1 MDFIPYTQEHRIFRE
16 SFRKFLDK
24 EIVPHVE
31 QWEEDGIVPRWAWKK
46 MGDNGF
52 LSTSVPVEY
61 GGQGADFLYSAILI
75 EEMARANFYGLSA
88 RLHGDVAVPYLMQL
102 ATEEQKK
109 KYLPGC
115 ISGDILMAIAMSEPA
130 AGSDLAGMKTTAL
143 EDGDSFILNGQKTF
157 ISNGINC
164 DLVIVAAKDP
174 RESNSHAAVDL
185 FLVEAGTP
193 GFEKGKKLKKIG
205 WRSQD
210 TAELFFADCR
220 IPKENRLG
228 PKGTGFKNLMIN
240 LQQERLICT
249 IGAQTA
255 AEFML
260 EETILYCKQRE
271 VFGKKLSQL
280 QNTQFVLAEM
290 AAEVTVGRTFVD
302 KMILEHWKKNSV
314 TVEVS
319 MAKLWITEMAWR
331 VADRCLQLFGG
342 YGYCE
347 EYPIAR
353 AWRDI
358 RVTRILAGSNEIM
371 KQIIARAVINKRE
384 M

>member
-1 MDFIPYTQEHRIFRE
+1 MEIVPYQEEHRIFRE
-16 SFRKFLDK
+16 TFRKFLEK

-31 QWEEDGIVPRWAWKK
+31 QWEEEGIVPRWAWKIL
-46 MGDNGF
+46 GENGF
-52 LSTSVPVEY
+52 LCTAVPVQY

-75 EEMARANFYGLSA
+75 EEMAKANFYGLSA
-88 RLHGDVAVPYLMQL
+88 RLHGDVVVPYIVQL
-102 ATEEQKK
+102 ASEEQKE

-115 ISGDILMAIAMSEPA
+115 ISGDLLTAIAMSEPQ
-130 AGSDLAGMKTTAL
+130 AGSDLAGIKTTAA
-143 EDGDSFILNGQKTF
+143 EDGDSFVLNGQKTF

-164 DLVIVAAKDP
+164 DLVIVAAKNP
-174 RESNSHAAVDL
+174 QETNPHAAVDL

-193 GFEKGKKLKKIG
+193 GFAKGSRLNKIG

-220 IPKENRLG
+220 IPQENRLG
-228 PKGTGFKNLMIN
+228 KKGSGFKNLMTN
-240 LQQERLICT
+240 LQQERLICA

-260 EETILYCKQRE
+260 EETIRYCRQRQ
-271 VFGKKLSQL
+271 VFGKKLTQF

-290 AAEVTVGRTFVD
+290 AAEVKIGRTFVD
-302 KMILEHWKKNSV
+302 KMIVEHWQKNAVV
-314 TVEVS
+314 TEVS
-319 MAKLWITEMAWR
+319 MAKFWITEMAWR

-358 RVTRILAGSNEIM
+358 RITRILAGTNEIM
-371 KQIIARAVINKRE
+371 KLIIAKAITS
-384 M
+384 

>member
-1 MDFIPYTQEHRIFRE
+1 MEIVPYQEEHIIFRE
-16 SFRKFLDK
+16 GFRKFLAK
-24 EIVPHVE
+24 EIVPHIG

-46 MGDNGF
+46 LGEQGY
-52 LSTSVPVEY
+52 LCTSVPAQY
-61 GGQGADFLYSAILI
+61 GGQGADFLFSAILI

-88 RLHGDVAVPYLMQL
+88 RLHSDVVVPYIVKF

-115 ISGDILMAIAMSEPA
+115 IAGDILMAIALSEPQ
-130 AGSDLAGMKTTAL
+130 AGSDVAGIKTTAVA
-143 EDGDSFILNGQKTF
+143 DGNYFILNGQKTF
-157 ISNGINC
+157 ISNGVNC

-174 RESNSHAAVDL
+174 QENNPHAALDL
-185 FLVEAGTP
+185 FLVEAGTL
-193 GFEKGKKLKKIG
+193 GFEKGRMLKKVG

-228 PKGTGFKNLMIN
+228 EKGTGFKKLMTN

-249 IGAQTA
+249 LGAQTA

-260 EETILYCKQRE
+260 EETIRYCRQRE
-271 VFGKKLSQL
+271 VFGKTLSTY
-280 QNTQFVLAEM
+280 QNTQFALAEM
-290 AAEVTVGRTFVD
+290 AAEVRIGRTFID
-302 KMILEHWKKNSV
+302 KLILEHWQKNTVV
-314 TVEVS
+314 TDVS
-319 MAKLWITEMAWR
+319 MAKFWITEMACR
-331 VADRCLQLFGG
+331 VADSCLQLFGG

-371 KQIIARAVINKRE
+371 KIIVGRE
-384 M
+384 ITK

>member
-1 MDFIPYTQEHRIFRE
+1 MEIVPYQEEHRIFRE
-16 SFRKFLDK
+16 TFRRFMEK
-24 EIVPHVE
+24 EIVPHVD

-46 MGDNGF
+46 LGENGF
-52 LSTSVPVEY
+52 LCTSVPQEY

-75 EEMARANFYGLSA
+75 EEMAKANFYGLSA
-88 RLHGDVAVPYLMQL
+88 RLHGDVVVPYIVQL
-102 ATEEQKK
+102 ASEKQKK

-115 ISGDILMAIAMSEPA
+115 ISGDLLTAIAMSEPQ
-130 AGSDLAGMKTTAL
+130 AGSDLAGIKTTAV

-174 RESNSHAAVDL
+174 GEANPHAAVDL
-185 FLVEAGTP
+185 FLVEAQTP
-193 GFEKGKKLKKIG
+193 GFAKGKRLNKIG

-210 TAELFFADCR
+210 TAELFFSDCR
-220 IPKENRLG
+220 IGQENRLG
-228 PKGTGFKNLMIN
+228 KKGTGFKNLMTN

-260 EETILYCKQRE
+260 GETIRYCKVRQM
-271 VFGKKLSQL
+271 FGKPLTGF

-290 AAEVTVGRTFVD
+290 ASEVKIGRTFVD
-302 KMILEHWKKNSV
+302 KMIVEHWQKNSV
-314 TVEVS
+314 VLDVS
-319 MAKLWITEMAWR
+319 MAKFWVTEMAWR

-358 RVTRILAGSNEIM
+358 RITRILAGTNEIM
-371 KQIIARAVINKRE
+371 KQIIAKAIIL
-384 M
+384 

>member
-52 LSTSVPVEY
+52 LSTSVPAEY

-115 ISGDILMAIAMSEPA
+115 ISGDIVMAIAMSEPA
-130 AGSDLAGMKTTAL
+130 AGSDLAGIKTTAL

-174 RESNSHAAVDL
+174 RENNPHAAVDL
-185 FLVEAGTP
+185 FLVEVGTP
-193 GFEKGKKLKKIG
+193 GFEKGKRLNKIG

>member
-1 MDFIPYTQEHRIFRE
+1 MNIVPYGEEHRIFRE
-16 SFRKFLDK
+16 SFRRFLEK
-24 EIVPHVE
+24 EILPHVQE
-31 QWEEDGIVPRWAWKK
+31 WEENGIVPRWAWKK
-46 MGDNGF
+46 LGDNGF
-52 LSTSVPVEY
+52 LCTAVPPEY
-61 GGQGADFLYSAILI
+61 GGQGADFLYSAVLI

-88 RLHGDVAVPYLMQL
+88 RLHSDVVVPYIVQL
-102 ATEEQKK
+102 ATEDQKK

-115 ISGDILMAIAMSEPA
+115 VRGDILTAIAMSEPQ
-130 AGSDLAGMKTTAL
+130 AGSDLAGIITTAR
-143 EDGDSFILNGQKTF
+143 EASDGFVLNGQKTF

-164 DLVIVAAKDP
+164 DLVIVAAKNPQETDP
-174 RESNSHAAVDL
+174 HKAVDL
-185 FLVEAGTP
+185 YLVEAGTP
-193 GFEKGKKLKKIG
+193 GFEKGKKLDKIG

-210 TAELFFADCR
+210 TAELFFNDCR

-228 PKGTGFKNLMIN
+228 GQGTGFKNLMKN

-260 EETILYCKQRE
+260 EETLRYCRQRQ
-271 VFGKKLSQL
+271 VFGKPLTGFQY
-280 QNTQFVLAEM
+280 TQFALAEM
-290 AAEVTVGRTFVD
+290 AAEVKIGRTFVD
-302 KMILEHWKKNSV
+302 SLIVDHWRKKAV
-314 TVEVS
+314 TVDVS
-319 MAKLWITEMAWR
+319 MAKFWVTEMAWR

-358 RVTRILAGSNEIM
+358 RITRILAGSNEIM
-371 KQIIARAVINKRE
+371 KQIIAKAILKT
-384 M
+384 

>member
-1 MDFIPYTQEHRIFRE
+1 MDFIPYTQEHRIFRD
-16 SFRKFLDK
+16 SFRKFLEK

-61 GGQGADFLYSAILI
+61 GGQGADFLYSSILI

-88 RLHGDVAVPYLMQL
+88 RLHGDVAVPYLIQL

-130 AGSDLAGMKTTAL
+130 AGSDLAGIKTTAM
-143 EDGDSFILNGQKTF
+143 EDGDSFVLNGQKTF

-174 RESNSHAAVDL
+174 RESNPHSAVDL

-193 GFEKGKKLKKIG
+193 GFEKGKRLKKIG

-220 IPKENRLG
+220 IPRENRLG

-260 EETILYCKQRE
+260 EETIRYCKQRE
-271 VFGKKLSQL
+271 VFGKKLTQL
-280 QNTQFVLAEM
+280 QNTQFVLAEV
-290 AAEVTVGRTFVD
+290 AAEVTIGRTFVD
-302 KMILEHWKKNSV
+302 RMILEHWQKNSV
-314 TVEVS
+314 SAEVS

-371 KQIIARAVINKRE
+371 KQVIARAVIK
-384 M
+384 

>member
-1 MDFIPYTQEHRIFRE
+1 MEIIPYQEEHRIFRDT
-16 SFRKFLDK
+16 FRKFLEK
-24 EIVPHVE
+24 EIVPHVD
-31 QWEEDGIVPRWAWKK
+31 QWEEEGIVPRWAWKK
-46 MGDNGF
+46 LGENGF
-52 LSTSVPVEY
+52 LCTAVPVEY
-61 GGQGADFLYSAILI
+61 GGQDADFLYSAILI

-88 RLHGDVAVPYLMQL
+88 RLHSDVVVPYLLQL
-102 ATEEQKK
+102 ASEEQKK

-115 ISGDILMAIAMSEPA
+115 IAGNILMAIAMTEPQ
-130 AGSDLAGMKTTAL
+130 AGSDLAGIKTTAT
-143 EDGDSFILNGQKTF
+143 EETDAFVLNGQKTF

-164 DLVIVAAKDP
+164 DLVIVAAKNP
-174 RESNSHAAVDL
+174 KETNPHAAVDL

-193 GFEKGKKLKKIG
+193 GFEKGKVLKKIG

-210 TAELFFADCR
+210 TAQLFFQNCR

-228 PKGTGFKNLMIN
+228 AKGSGFKNLMKN

-249 IGAQTA
+249 IGAITA

-260 EETILYCKQRE
+260 AETIKYCKQRE
-271 VFGKKLSQL
+271 VFGKPLTKF
-280 QNTQFVLAEM
+280 QNTQFALAEM
-290 AAEVTVGRTFVD
+290 AAEIKIGRTFVD
-302 KMILEHWKKNSV
+302 KLIVEHWQKNSV
-314 TVEVS
+314 VIDVS
-319 MAKLWITEMAWR
+319 MAKFWITEMAWK

-358 RVTRILAGSNEIM
+358 RITRILAGSNEIM
-371 KQIIARAVINKRE
+371 KQIIAKAITQ
-384 M
+384 

>member
-1 MDFIPYTQEHRIFRE
+1 MEIIPYQEEHRIFRDT
-16 SFRKFLDK
+16 FRKFLEK
-24 EIVPHVE
+24 EIVPHVD
-31 QWEEDGIVPRWAWKK
+31 QWEEEGIVPRWAWKK
-46 MGDNGF
+46 LGENGF
-52 LSTSVPVEY
+52 LCTAVPVEY
-61 GGQGADFLYSAILI
+61 GGQDADFLYSAILI

-88 RLHGDVAVPYLMQL
+88 RLHSDVVVPYLLQL
-102 ATEEQKK
+102 ASEEQKK

-115 ISGDILMAIAMSEPA
+115 IAGNILMAIAMTEPQ
-130 AGSDLAGMKTTAL
+130 AGSDLAGIKTTAT
-143 EDGDSFILNGQKTF
+143 EETDAFVLNGQKTF

-164 DLVIVAAKDP
+164 DLVIVAAKNP
-174 RESNSHAAVDL
+174 KETNPHAAVDL

-193 GFEKGKKLKKIG
+193 GFEKGKVLKKIG

-210 TAELFFADCR
+210 TAQLFFQNCR

-228 PKGTGFKNLMIN
+228 AKGSGFKNLMKN

-249 IGAQTA
+249 IGAMTA

-260 EETILYCKQRE
+260 AETIKYCKQRE
-271 VFGKKLSQL
+271 VFGKPLTKF

-290 AAEVTVGRTFVD
+290 AADVKIGRTFVD
-302 KMILEHWKKNSV
+302 CLIVEHWQKNSV
-314 TVEVS
+314 VIDVS

-358 RVTRILAGSNEIM
+358 RITRILAGSNEIM
-371 KQIIARAVINKRE
+371 KQIIAKAITQ
-384 M
+384 

>member
-52 LSTSVPVEY
+52 LSTSVPAEY

-290 AAEVTVGRTFVD
+290 AAEVTVGRTVVD

-319 MAKLWITEMAWR
+319 MAKLRITEMAWR

>member
-1 MDFIPYTQEHRIFRE
+1 MDLVPYTQEHRIFRE
-16 SFRKFLDK
+16 SFRRFLEK
-24 EIVPHVE
+24 EIVPHVD

-46 MGDNGF
+46 LGDNGF
-52 LSTSVPVEY
+52 LCTSVSPEY
-61 GGQGADFLYSAILI
+61 GGQSADFLYSAILI
-75 EEMARANFYGLSA
+75 EEMAKANFYGLSA
-88 RLHGDVAVPYLMQL
+88 RLHSDVVVPYIVQL
-102 ATEEQKK
+102 ATEEQKR

-115 ISGDILMAIAMSEPA
+115 ISGDLLMAIAMSEPA
-130 AGSDLAGMKTTAL
+130 AGSDLAGMKTTAV
-143 EDGDSFILNGQKTF
+143 EESDAFILNGQKTF

-174 RESNSHAAVDL
+174 HETNPHAAVDL
-185 FLVEAGTP
+185 FLVETGSP
-193 GFEKGKKLKKIG
+193 GFEKGKRLNKIG

-228 PKGTGFKNLMIN
+228 KKGTGFKNLMTN

-260 EETILYCKQRE
+260 EETIRYCKQRE
-271 VFGKKLSQL
+271 VFGKKLTQF
-280 QNTQFVLAEM
+280 QNTQFALAEM
-290 AAEVTVGRTFVD
+290 AAEVRIGRTFVD
-302 KMILEHWKKNSV
+302 KLIVEHWRKNAV
-314 TVEVS
+314 VIDVS
-319 MAKLWITEMAWR
+319 MAKFWVTDMAWR

-358 RVTRILAGSNEIM
+358 RITRILAGSNEIM
-371 KQIIARAVINKRE
+371 KQIIAKAVTK
-384 M
+384 

>member
-1 MDFIPYTQEHRIFRE
+1 MDIIPYTDEHRIFRE
-16 SFRKFLDK
+16 SFRRLLEK
-24 EIVPHVE
+24 EIIPHVNE
-31 QWEEDGIVPRWAWKK
+31 WEENGIVPRWAWKK
-46 MGDNGF
+46 LGDQGF
-52 LSTSVPVEY
+52 LSTSVPPEY

-75 EEMARANFYGLSA
+75 EEMARANFYGLTA
-88 RLHGDVAVPYLMQL
+88 RLHGDVAVPYLVQL
-102 ATEEQKK
+102 ATEDQKK
-109 KYLPGC
+109 KYLPRC
-115 ISGDILMAIAMSEPA
+115 VSGDIIMAIAMSEPA
-130 AGSDLAGMKTTAL
+130 AGSDLAGLKTTAV
-143 EDGDSFILNGQKTF
+143 EDGDSFVLNGQKTF

-174 RESNSHAAVDL
+174 GETNPHAAVDL
-185 FLVEAGTP
+185 FLVEAGTR
-193 GFEKGKKLKKIG
+193 GFEKGKRLDKIG

-228 PKGTGFKNLMIN
+228 KKGSGFKNLMTN

-260 EETILYCKQRE
+260 AETIRYCRERE
-271 VFGKKLSQL
+271 VFGKKLNQF
-280 QNTQFVLAEM
+280 QNTQFTLAEM
-290 AAEVTVGRTFVD
+290 ATEVTIGRTFMD
-302 KMILEHWKKNSV
+302 KMIVEHWRKNAV
-314 TVEVS
+314 TTEVS

-371 KQIIARAVINKRE
+371 KQIIARAITK
-384 M
+384 

>member
-1 MDFIPYTQEHRIFRE
+1 MEIIPYSQEHRIFRE
-16 SFRKFLDK
+16 SFRRFLEK
-24 EIVPHVE
+24 EIIPHVE
-31 QWEEDGIVPRWAWKK
+31 QWERDGIVPRWAWKK
-46 MGDNGF
+46 LGENGY
-52 LSTSVPVEY
+52 LCTSVPVEY

-88 RLHGDVAVPYLMQL
+88 RLHGDVVVPYLVQL
-102 ATEEQKK
+102 ATEDQKK
-109 KYLPGC
+109 KYLPRC
-115 ISGDILMAIAMSEPA
+115 ISGDLLTAIAMSEPQ
-130 AGSDLAGMKTTAL
+130 AGSDLAGIKTTAV
-143 EDGDSFILNGQKTF
+143 EDGDFFILNGQKTF

-174 RESNSHAAVDL
+174 QQGNPHAAVDL
-185 FLVEAGTP
+185 FLVEAGAP
-193 GFEKGKKLKKIG
+193 GFEKGRRLDKIG
-205 WRSQD
+205 WHSQD

-220 IPKENRLG
+220 IEKENRLG
-228 PKGTGFKNLMIN
+228 EKGTGFKNLMTN

-260 EETILYCKQRE
+260 EETIRYCKQRE
-271 VFGKKLSQL
+271 VFGKKLTQF

-290 AAEVTVGRTFVD
+290 ASEVRIGRTFVD
-302 KMILEHWKKNSV
+302 KMIVEHWQKN
-314 TVEVS
+314 TVVIDVS
-319 MAKLWITEMAWR
+319 MAKLWVTEMAWR

-358 RVTRILAGSNEIM
+358 RITRILAGSNEIM
-371 KQIIARAVINKRE
+371 KLIIAKAITK
-384 M
+384 

>member
-1 MDFIPYTQEHRIFRE
+1 MEIVPYQEEHRIFRE
-16 SFRKFLDK
+16 TFRKFLEK

-31 QWEEDGIVPRWAWKK
+31 KWEEEGIVPRWAWKK
-46 MGDNGF
+46 LGENGF
-52 LSTSVPVEY
+52 LCTAVPVQY

-75 EEMARANFYGLSA
+75 EEMAKANFYGLSV
-88 RLHGDVAVPYLMQL
+88 RLHGDVVVPYIVQL
-102 ATEEQKK
+102 ASEEQKE

-115 ISGDILMAIAMSEPA
+115 ISGDRLTAIAMSEPQ
-130 AGSDLAGMKTTAL
+130 AGSDLAGIKTTAA
-143 EDGDSFILNGQKTF
+143 EDVDSFILNGQKTF

-164 DLVIVAAKDP
+164 DLVIVAAKNP
-174 RESNSHAAVDL
+174 QETNPHAAVDL

-193 GFEKGKKLKKIG
+193 GFEKGKRLNKIG

-220 IPKENRLG
+220 IPRENRLG
-228 PKGTGFKNLMIN
+228 KRGTGFKNLMTN
-240 LQQERLICT
+240 LQQERLICA

-260 EETILYCKQRE
+260 EETIRYCKQRE
-271 VFGKKLSQL
+271 AFGKKLTQF

-290 AAEVTVGRTFVD
+290 AAEVKIGRTFVD
-302 KMILEHWKKNSV
+302 KMIVEHWQKNAVV
-314 TVEVS
+314 TEVS
-319 MAKLWITEMAWR
+319 MAKFWITEMAWR

-358 RVTRILAGSNEIM
+358 RITRILAGTNEIM
-371 KQIIARAVINKRE
+371 KLIIAKAII
-384 M
+384 

>member
-1 MDFIPYTQEHRIFRE
+1 M
-16 SFRKFLDK
+16 
-24 EIVPHVE
+24 
-31 QWEEDGIVPRWAWKK
+31 
-46 MGDNGF
+46 
-52 LSTSVPVEY
+52 
-61 GGQGADFLYSAILI
+61 
-75 EEMARANFYGLSA
+75 
-88 RLHGDVAVPYLMQL
+88 
-102 ATEEQKK
+102 
-109 KYLPGC
+109 
-115 ISGDILMAIAMSEPA
+115 
-130 AGSDLAGMKTTAL
+130 
-143 EDGDSFILNGQKTF
+143 
-157 ISNGINC
+157 
-164 DLVIVAAKDP
+164 IVAAKDP

-290 AAEVTVGRTFVD
+290 AAEITVGRTFVD

>member
-1 MDFIPYTQEHRIFRE
+1 MDIIPYQEEHRIFRDT
-16 SFRKFLDK
+16 FRKFLEK
-24 EIVPHVE
+24 EIVPHVD
-31 QWEEDGIVPRWAWKK
+31 QWEEEGIVPRWAWKK
-46 MGDNGF
+46 LGENGF
-52 LSTSVPVEY
+52 LCTAVPVEY
-61 GGQGADFLYSAILI
+61 GGQDADFLYSAILI

-88 RLHGDVAVPYLMQL
+88 RLHSDVVVPYLLQL
-102 ATEEQKK
+102 ASEEQKK

-115 ISGDILMAIAMSEPA
+115 IAGNILMAIAMTEPQ
-130 AGSDLAGMKTTAL
+130 AGSDLAGIKTTAT
-143 EDGDSFILNGQKTF
+143 EETDAFVLNGQKTF

-164 DLVIVAAKDP
+164 DLVIVAAKNP
-174 RESNSHAAVDL
+174 KETNPHAAVDL

-193 GFEKGKKLKKIG
+193 GFEKGKVLKKIG

-210 TAELFFADCR
+210 TAQLFFQNCR

-228 PKGTGFKNLMIN
+228 AKGSGFKNLMKN

-249 IGAQTA
+249 IGAITA

-260 EETILYCKQRE
+260 AETIKYCKQRE
-271 VFGKKLSQL
+271 VFGKPLTKF
-280 QNTQFVLAEM
+280 QNTQFALAEM
-290 AAEVTVGRTFVD
+290 AAEIKIGRTFVD
-302 KMILEHWKKNSV
+302 KLIVEHWQKNSV
-314 TVEVS
+314 VIDVS

-358 RVTRILAGSNEIM
+358 RITRILAGSNEIM
-371 KQIIARAVINKRE
+371 KQIIAKAITQ
-384 M
+384 